1 MKQIRIFLSVVLVLV
16 GMTVFAQSREG
27 LSTYQLS
34 NGLTVYLWEDHDQP
48 DVNGYVAVRA
58 GSIDEPAE
66 YTGLAHYLEHM
77 LFKGTDKIGAVDW
90 EKEKPLYEDIIRM
103 YDEYADATDPV
114 VREELITKINEASR
128 EAAKYATTDDFFNL
142 LNGIGVGAESVNAFT
157 SYDMTCYVGNFPGYQ
172 MERWLTIY
180 SDRMMNP
187 VFRTFQAELENVF
200 EEYNMYED
208 AISSRISQKYFEE
221 VYAGH
226 PYERAVIGLPEH
238 LKNPR
243 LSRLIEFY
251 NTWYVPN
258 NMALILVGNFD
269 TETVKPL
276 IEKTFGRLQ
285 PKELPAR
292 KQYPETS
299 FAGNPK
305 KSFKIG
311 YYPQF
316 IWTYK
321 GVNAKSEDLVP
332 LEVCISLL
340 SNNSSTGLLDK
351 LSMDGDV
358 SMASASLDAR
368 RDMGRISIFAIPYY
382 DVNQRRYESLSATE
396 KIIFR
401 EVDKLKNGKIEDWR
415 LEMVKKEATLTNK
428 LAFES
433 SNSQMGSLSGKMG
446 SLVRCFIYELPI
458 DDIFTELERI
468 QAVTK
473 EDIQRVAK
481 KYLDADHLTLSFDE
495 GTPKKNKLAK
505 PKIEPLEPIK
515 GVETE
520 YSKMFKQIPEGEV
533 KISYVD
539 MNDVTVKQLYDNVRL
554 HYTKN
559 PKNDVFTLTLR
570 YGVGTEKMPM
580 LEYAVDMMNVAG
592 MQPLDDAQSFRKRL
606 TELGGRCTYSV
617 DESYLTISIIGE
629 DKNLEDI
636 CRLVNLQ
643 ILMPKHDDKQFQN
656 IKGNELRARMTMSK
670 ADEAQAPA
678 LLDYIMYGNK
688 SEYIDMLPFKDV
700 YEMELVKVNTTF
712 LNATK
717 YALDAHYVGNRS
729 IEEVEKALPLQENV
743 LKSESPFVREKK
755 EYAKSQVLFLP
766 NSNLQQAQ
774 IYFYIKGTPYSIK
787 DAVLFQAFNQYFS
800 GGFSGLVLDEI
811 RTKRSMAYSAGGYMI
826 AGEYP
831 GKDSYFFGTIGT
843 QSDKVADAVDVFMDL
858 VNNMPENSDQIEPI
872 KAALRQRTM
881 TNKPSFR
888 RKSQTYDRWREM
900 GYTDDPARTRMAA
913 IDNLKFED
921 IVKFYKENIQNK
933 PVSILIVGDPKL
945 INTKQ
950 IEQKYGK
957 ITKVSKGKIFAPVN
971 F

>member
-128 EAAKYATTDDFFNL
+128 EAAKYSTTEDFFNL
-142 LNGIGVGAESVNAFT
+142 LNGIGAEGVNAFT
-157 SYDMTCYVGNFPGYQ
+157 SYDMTCYLSHFPSYQ
-172 MERWLTIY
+172 MERWLTIF

-208 AISSRISQKYFEE
+208 AVSSHISRKFYEE
-221 VYAGH
+221 SYGGH
-226 PYERAVIGLPEH
+226 PYERDVIGLPEH

-258 NMALILVGNFD
+258 NMALILVGDFE

-276 IEKTFGRLQ
+276 IEKTFSRLQ

-292 KQYPETS
+292 KQYPEKS
-299 FAGNPK
+299 FEGNPK

-321 GVNAKSEDLVP
+321 GVNAKSEDLIP

-401 EVDKLKNGKIEDWR
+401 EVDKLKNGNIEDWQ
-415 LEMVKKEATLTNK
+415 LAMVKEEAVLTNK
-428 LAFES
+428 LAFENA
-433 SNSQMGSLSGKMG
+433 NSKMN
-446 SLVRCFIYELPI
+446 SLVSCFIYERPI

-468 QAVTK
+468 KAITK

-505 PKIEPLEPIK
+505 PKIEPLDPVK

-592 MQPLDDAQSFRKRL
+592 MQPADDAQSFRKRL
-606 TELGGRCTYSV
+606 AELGGRCTYSV
-617 DESYLTISIIGE
+617 SESYLTISIIGE

-678 LLDYIMYGNK
+678 LLDYVMYGNK
-688 SEYIDMLPFKDV
+688 SEYIDMLPFKEV
-700 YEMELVKVNTTF
+700 YDMDLIKVNTTF

-717 YALDAHYVGNRS
+717 YALDAHYVGNRP
-729 IEEVEKALPLQENV
+729 IEEVEKALPLQANV
-743 LKSESPFVREKK
+743 LKTESPFVREKK
-755 EYAKSQVLFLP
+755 DYAKSQIFFLP
-766 NSNLQQAQ
+766 NSNLQQAKV
-774 IYFYIKGTPYSIK
+774 YFYFKGTPYSIE

-811 RTKRSMAYSAGGYMI
+811 RTKRSMAYSTMGNMI
-826 AGEYP
+826 PGELP
-831 GKDSYFFGTIGT
+831 GKDSHFLGYIGT

-858 VNNMPENSDQIEPI
+858 VKNMPENPDQLEPI
-872 KAALRQRTM
+872 KAALRQSNM